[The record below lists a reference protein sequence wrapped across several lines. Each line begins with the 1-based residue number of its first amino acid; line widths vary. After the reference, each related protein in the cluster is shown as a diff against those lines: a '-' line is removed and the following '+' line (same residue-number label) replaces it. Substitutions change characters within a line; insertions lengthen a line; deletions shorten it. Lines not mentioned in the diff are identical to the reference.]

1 MSQVPP
7 FPPEGGAH
15 KANAYVKAI
24 LFCLI
29 DGVRAKPNKQQI
41 GSEKL
46 YALFAVFQRQQS
58 QHSQR
63 ALKRSIELPQLLC
76 TRLAAAAE
84 SLFHGN
90 DTAAYQ

>member
-7 FPPEGGAH
+7 FPPEGGAY
-15 KANAYVKAI
+15 KANVYVKAI
-24 LFCLI
+24 LFCLT
-29 DGVRAKPNKQQI
+29 DGVRTKSNKQQI

-63 ALKRSIELPQLLC
+63 ALKRSIKLHQML
-76 TRLAAAAE
+76 
-84 SLFHGN
+84 
-90 DTAAYQ
+90 